1 MERLKTDAKDTFS
14 EYLLFLRN
22 KMKSIVIITV
32 LAGLL
37 VGGVNRYIISDYYYA
52 VTKLQTGMQAADD
65 LIRLM
70 ENRNILE
77 KVILEA
83 DADLTPA
90 ELREAMY
97 LSLVENTRVIELTIY
112 DYDADRA
119 VTLINAYIKVIKRE
133 FGDIFE
139 IKVLEEAGH
148 AQVFPKEDTV
158 GFVRGALLGG
168 VITVLVLTI
177 RYIKGTRIKTAQQ
190 VEEHLSLAVL
200 AVVPITD
207 VKAKLRKGGSVI

>member
-1 MERLKTDAKDTFS
+1 MERLKTSTKDTFS
-14 EYLLFLRN
+14 EYSQYLRN
-22 KMKSIVIITV
+22 KMKTIIIVTV

-37 VGGVNRYIISDYYYA
+37 VGFVNRYIISDYYYA

-83 DADLTPA
+83 DADLTTA
-90 ELREAMY
+90 ELRETMY
-97 LSLVENTRVIELTIY
+97 LSLVENTRVIELTVY

-119 VTLINAYIKVIKRE
+119 VALVNAYITVVKME
-133 FGDIFE
+133 YGDIFE
-139 IKVLEEAGH
+139 IKVLEEAGR
-148 AQVFPKEDTV
+148 AQVFPKEDVV

-168 VITVLVLTI
+168 IITILVLTI
-177 RYIKGTRIKTAQQ
+177 RFIKGTRIKTAQQ
-190 VEEHLSLAVL
+190 VEEYLSLAVL

-207 VKAKLRKGGSVI
+207 VKAKLRKGGSVT

>member
-1 MERLKTDAKDTFS
+1 MERLKTGTKDTFS
-14 EYLLFLRN
+14 EYSQYLRN
-22 KMKSIVIITV
+22 KMKTIIIVTV

-37 VGGVNRYIISDYYYA
+37 VGFVNRYIISDYYYA

-83 DADLTPA
+83 DADLTTA
-90 ELREAMY
+90 ELRETMY
-97 LSLVENTRVIELTIY
+97 LSLVENTRVIELTVY

-119 VTLINAYIKVIKRE
+119 VALVNAYITVVKME
-133 FGDIFE
+133 YGDIFE
-139 IKVLEEAGH
+139 IKVLEEAGR
-148 AQVFPKEDTV
+148 AQVFPKEDVV

-168 VITVLVLTI
+168 IITILVLTI
-177 RYIKGTRIKTAQQ
+177 RFIKGTRIKTAQQ
-190 VEEHLSLAVL
+190 VEEYLSIAVL

-207 VKAKLRKGGSVI
+207 VKAKLRKGGSVT

>member
-1 MERLKTDAKDTFS
+1 MERLKTDTKDTFS
-14 EYLLFLRN
+14 EYLLYLRN
-22 KMKSIVIITV
+22 KMKSIIIITV

-37 VGGVNRYIISDYYYA
+37 VGFVNRYIISDYYYA
-52 VTKLQTGMQAADD
+52 VAKLQTGMQAADD

-77 KVILEA
+77 KVVLEA

-90 ELREAMY
+90 ELRETMY
-97 LSLVENTRVIELTIY
+97 LSLVENTRIIELTVY

-139 IKVLEEAGH
+139 IKVLEEAGRT
-148 AQVFPKEDTV
+148 QVFPKEDAV

-168 VITVLVLTI
+168 VITVLALTI

-190 VEEHLSLAVL
+190 VEEYLSLAVL
-200 AVVPITD
+200 AVVPITE
-207 VKAKLRKGGSVI
+207 VKAKLRKGGRVT

>member
-1 MERLKTDAKDTFS
+1 MERLKTSTKDTFS
-14 EYLLFLRN
+14 EYSQYLRN
-22 KMKSIVIITV
+22 KMKTIIIVTV

-37 VGGVNRYIISDYYYA
+37 VGFVNRYIISDYYYA

-83 DADLTPA
+83 DADLTTA
-90 ELREAMY
+90 ELRETMY
-97 LSLVENTRVIELTIY
+97 LSLVENTRVIELTVY

-119 VTLINAYIKVIKRE
+119 VALVNAYITVVKME
-133 FGDIFE
+133 YGDIFK
-139 IKVLEEAGH
+139 IKVLEEAGR
-148 AQVFPKEDTV
+148 AQVFPKEDVV

-168 VITVLVLTI
+168 IITILVLTI
-177 RYIKGTRIKTAQQ
+177 RFIKGTRIKTAQQ
-190 VEEHLSLAVL
+190 VEEYLSLAVL

-207 VKAKLRKGGSVI
+207 VKAKLRKGGSVT